1 MGKPNLFSFKPRKI
15 SYVHLD
21 MARGLASLAVVF
33 GHLRNIFFQD
43 YQTVS
48 QSLLGPFVKTVY
60 FLSGFGHQAVM
71 IFFVLSGFFITRS
84 IMNAHQKGCW
94 SWGWYLSQRLTRLWL
109 VLIPALIMT
118 AVWDGFGIRF
128 NPGALQYLGT
138 AESNVTN
145 YLVSGRLNI
154 NYFIGNIFFTQT
166 ILCPTFGSNSPI
178 WSLANEFWYYVLF
191 PCFWVSLRSS
201 TRFIARC
208 ILSSIA
214 ALICFFIGT
223 PILFGFSIWLMGSLC
238 YFVTKTKWGH
248 KIFAPKA
255 VRLLTSS
262 IFLIV
267 LAGTRFH
274 LSSFFG
280 SDFAIGIAFSLFMCS
295 ICFSHP
301 KIESIYANTAQ
312 KLSSISYSLYVTH
325 LPPIVFAAAFLVRTT
340 RWDMNFKNSVFLM
353 FLIIAILGYVLLM
366 YTLFESKTELVRE
379 KITRIRLV
387 ILSQFTKKHL
397 K

>member
-267 LAGTRFH
+267 WRVLVSTCRRFSA
-274 LSSFFG
+274 LISLLVLR
-280 SDFAIGIAFSLFMCS
+280 SLFLC
-295 ICFSHP
+295 
-301 KIESIYANTAQ
+301 AQ
-312 KLSSISYSLYVTH
+312 SVSVILRSNQFTRTRHKNC
-325 LPPIVFAAAFLVRTT
+325 PPFR
-340 RWDMNFKNSVFLM
+340 
-353 FLIIAILGYVLLM
+353 
-366 YTLFESKTELVRE
+366 TLFTLH
-379 KITRIRLV
+379 IYPRLF
-387 ILSQFTKKHL
+387 LLRHFL
-397 K
+397 